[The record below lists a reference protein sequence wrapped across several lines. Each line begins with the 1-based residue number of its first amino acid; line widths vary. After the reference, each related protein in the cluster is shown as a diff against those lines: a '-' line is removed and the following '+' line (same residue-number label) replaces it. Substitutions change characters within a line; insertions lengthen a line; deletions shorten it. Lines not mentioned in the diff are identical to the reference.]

1 MVKTAHP
8 DTPASFE
15 AALSELEGI
24 VRAME
29 AGQLPLEESL
39 AVYERG
45 AALLKH
51 CQQALSA
58 AEQKLQILEE
68 GQLRD
73 FDAVA
78 ARVPGDLGAD

>member
-1 MVKTAHP
+1 MVKTTHP
-8 DTPASFE
+8 VAPASFE
-15 AALSELEGI
+15 VALSELESI

-39 AVYERG
+39 AAYERG
-45 AALLKH
+45 AALLRH

-58 AEQKLQILEE
+58 AEQKLQMLEE

-78 ARVPGDLGAD
+78 ARAPGDAGAD